1 MSKIPSNT
9 NQLTNGASF
18 VKVKSKEYTITT
30 SSTLDVVS
38 QRYSGSVYT
47 GADKPSTC
55 VALFAVVKSHPG
67 YENCDAAINQ
77 IEDTIWVNHRNANE
91 KIVVVQYWLYT

>member
-9 NQLTNGASF
+9 NQLTNGAGF
-18 VKVKSKEYTITT
+18 VKVKYKEYTITT
-30 SSTLDVVS
+30 SSTLDTVS

-47 GADKPSTC
+47 AADKPSTC
-55 VALFAVVKSHPG
+55 VALFSEISRHPS
-67 YENCDAAINQ
+67 YEQCDAGISQ
-77 IEDTIWVNHRNANE
+77 YGDTIWVNHRNANE